1 MSVDNIGGTTVIL
14 GSSDIAALFGTPENT
29 GGTATF
35 AKVLGDALNS
45 SIVARLTTLQ
55 SELSGTAGIVSFP
68 AAAAPGNGVSI
79 AEVLN
84 HIAQQ
89 VARTTA
95 AKSVASVTTAN
106 LFTVSGGP
114 VRVLALVGYVTTGL
128 EVAGNN
134 MKIQFTPTGGAA
146 NDVCAVLDVTG
157 VAERTWLR
165 VSLHDV
171 AEAVIAGT
179 SGAGW
184 VNSSQKGFE
193 GAASMFFTGTFSMNC
208 TATTTGA
215 ITWYIEYEPLAPG
228 AAVTAA

>member
-1 MSVDNIGGTTVIL
+1 MSVDNIGGATIIL
-14 GSSDIAALFGTPENT
+14 GSSDIAALFGTPLNS

-35 AKVLGDALNS
+35 AAVLGDVANS
-45 SIVARLTTLQ
+45 SVAARLTSL
-55 SELSGTAGIVSFP
+55 
-68 AAAAPGNGVSI
+68 
-79 AEVLN
+79 
-84 HIAQQ
+84 AQQ
-89 VARTTA
+89 TTRTTA

-114 VRVLALVGYVTTGL
+114 VRVLALVGYVTAGL
-128 EVAGNN
+128 EAAGNN

-165 VSLHDV
+165 VSLHDF
-171 AEAVIAGT
+171 AEAVTAGT
-179 SGAGW
+179 YGAGW
-184 VNSSQKGFE
+184 VNSSPKGFE